1 MILIDKVHQLFQGH
15 NLILLSSSQ
24 ETFSFLGWKLRMSVI
39 CLCLLDVQTEA
50 AASGGHVPGDP
61 RQVECT
67 KLQHIR
73 SELLKFQEGA
83 WALQLPGAC
92 AGCGGCGAQGTWPG
106 EALSVTSSMAPVV
119 LGCLTVFE
127 CVPDLHQEPCP
138 KLALSIATSPSPNHP
153 RTQSKSIHFPSLLL
167 LTWSSFTEAS
177 VCMNYLELSW
187 SDHWL
192 FPNEQGLGMKRSRT
206 VPYAGIGITGTKD
219 PLCETSFDCPSYF
232 IIISE
237 KSLCLKCMHMEV
249 SKSDTGCVCVRGVN
263 QQQPQSPVLPLADF
277 TFCLSGFLGFS
288 FPLGNTLSS
297 PLFFWWRAKG
307 FDLCK
312 IC

>member
-15 NLILLSSSQ
+15 NLILLPSFQ
-24 ETFSFLGWKLRMSVI
+24 ETLSFLGWKLRMSVI

-67 KLQHIR
+67 KLQHIC

-83 WALQLPGAC
+83 WALQLPGAF
-92 AGCGGCGAQGTWPG
+92 AGCGGCGAQGTRPG

-153 RTQSKSIHFPSLLL
+153 RTQSKSIDFPNLLL

-177 VCMNYLELSW
+177 VRMNYLELSW

-206 VPYAGIGITGTKD
+206 VPYTGIGITCTKD
-219 PLCETSFDCPSYF
+219 PLCETSFDCPSIAYF
-232 IIISE
+232 WKKPVFKMCAHGSVQVWHWVC
-237 KSLCLKCMHMEV
+237 LCVWCEPAAATEPCPAPRRFYLLFV
-249 SKSDTGCVCVRGVN
+249 WFFGFFFS
-263 QQQPQSPVLPLADF
+263 
-277 TFCLSGFLGFS
+277 SG
-288 FPLGNTLSS
+288 
-297 PLFFWWRAKG
+297 
-307 FDLCK
+307 
-312 IC
+312 